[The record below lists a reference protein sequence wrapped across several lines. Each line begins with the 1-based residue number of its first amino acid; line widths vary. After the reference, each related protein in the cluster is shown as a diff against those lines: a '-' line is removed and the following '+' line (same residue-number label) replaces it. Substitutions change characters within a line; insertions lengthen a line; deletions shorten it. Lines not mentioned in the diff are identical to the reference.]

1 MNNNINVNLRDK
13 IEEFPEDIKMIALEI
28 VDSLN
33 NKNKS
38 LQTIEDMIDR
48 KINNLVN
55 KGV

>member
-13 IEEFPEDIKMIALEI
+13 IEEFPGDIKMIALEI

>member
-13 IEEFPEDIKMIALEI
+13 IEEFPGDIKMIALEI
-28 VDSLN
+28 VESLN